1 MEVAIIGAGNVG
13 GALAQAFSRAG
24 HSVTISSRTQEKT
37 ETVAGES
44 GAAASTSNREAAGR
58 AEVVILAVPYE
69 ALDEVVREIR
79 DAVDGKVV
87 IETINRFNPEDP
99 GLGIDGTS
107 AAEQLQQKLPGAR
120 VVKAFNVVLASR
132 LAEPTV
138 DGVEV
143 DGLFAGDDQ
152 AAKEQVEELTR
163 AVGLRPL
170 DVGGLG
176 AARALEALANLNIA
190 FNMQKGLP
198 WGTGWKLIGPTEA
211 SNQAA

>member
-1 MEVAIIGAGNVG
+1 MDVAIIGAGNVG
-13 GALAQAFSRAG
+13 GALAQSFSRAG

-37 ETVAGES
+37 EAVAQES
-44 GAAASTSNREAAGR
+44 GASAASSNREAADR
-58 AEVVILAVPYE
+58 AEVVVLAIPYE
-69 ALDEVVREIR
+69 ALDEVAGEIR

-87 IETINRFNPEDP
+87 IETTNRFNPNDP

-120 VVKAFNVVLASR
+120 VVKAFNVVLGSR

-152 AAKEQVEELTR
+152 TAKEQVAELTR

-176 AARALEALANLNIA
+176 AARALEALANLNMA
-190 FNMQKGLP
+190 FNMQKRLA

-211 SNQAA
+211 PGQAA

>member
-1 MEVAIIGAGNVG
+1 MDVAIIGAGNVG
-13 GALAQAFSRAG
+13 GALAEAFSRAG
-24 HSVTISSRTQEKT
+24 HSVTITSRTPEKA
-37 ETVAGES
+37 ETMARET
-44 GAAASTSNREAAGR
+44 GATAASSNREAADR
-58 AEVVILAVPYE
+58 AEVVVLAVPYE
-69 ALDEVVREIR
+69 ALDEVATEIR

-87 IETINRFNPEDP
+87 IETTNRFDSEDR

-152 AAKEQVEELTR
+152 AAKEEVAELTR

-190 FNMQKGLP
+190 MNMEKGLP
-198 WGTGWKLIGPTEA
+198 WESGWKLIGPTEA
-211 SNQAA
+211 SAQTT

>member
-1 MEVAIIGAGNVG
+1 MDVAIIGAGNVG
-13 GALAQAFSRAG
+13 GALARAFSRAG
-24 HSVTISSRTQEKT
+24 HSVTITSRTQEKA
-37 ETVAGES
+37 EAVARES
-44 GAAASTSNREAAGR
+44 GATVGSSNRKAADR
-58 AEVVILAVPYE
+58 AEVVVVAVPYE
-69 ALDEVVREIR
+69 ALDDVAGEIR

-87 IETINRFNPEDP
+87 IETTNRFNPNDP

-107 AAEQLQQKLPGAR
+107 AAEQLQHKLPGAR
-120 VVKAFNVVLASR
+120 VVKAFNAVLGSR

-152 AAKEQVEELTR
+152 AAKEEVAELTR

-176 AARALEALANLNIA
+176 AARALEALANLNISL
-190 FNMQKGLP
+190 NMQNGLP
-198 WGTGWKLIGPTEA
+198 WQSGWKLVGPTEA
-211 SNQAA
+211 SSTAA